1 MTRSTRSTSVQY
13 FGLSPEI
20 RRRLIRTFWYR
31 PRCSLPPEAGKLAGS
46 LGSTASTASSRFW
59 AAKCSS
65 PFIPP
70 DLRNSSVEVIFYG
83 YLLRLDRKSTRL
95 NSSHSSISYAVFCLK
110 KKKKKKKKY
119 KSI

>member
-1 MTRSTRSTSVQY
+1 MTRRTRSTSVQY

-83 YLLRLDRKSTRL
+83 YLLRLITGVEKGLKFISDGLPRRSLWAADRTSGL
-95 NSSHSSISYAVFCLK
+95 G
-110 KKKKKKKKY
+110 
-119 KSI
+119 